1 MKKIIFSAVLSAI
14 FFAPIAISQILIT
27 TPTDLTTDISGT
39 TYLVEKGNTEFI
51 VYADMRIVN
60 NSGSSANLHFRRTRT
75 VNSGLTDQL
84 CYGEI
89 CTNAGDV
96 TEYVWSDNIVL
107 ADGENTLFKPQIL
120 NAFEAT
126 FNATHTYDVLD
137 AMDNVLASIVV
148 EFNVEDVTNVEDL
161 TKKFAKTNVYPNPAK
176 DIITI
181 NTIKNSNVDVIITD
195 ALGKEV
201 YRKTNFTSNT
211 INISNFNNGVYFI
224 RIYNTELNLIET
236 RKLIIKK

>member
-1 MKKIIFSAVLSAI
+1 MKKIILSAVLSAL
-14 FFAPIAISQILIT
+14 FFAPSAISQILIT

-39 TYLVEKGNTEFI
+39 TYLVEKESTEFI

-60 NSGSSANLHFRRTRT
+60 NSGVSTALYFRRTRT

-96 TEYVWSDNIVL
+96 TEYLWNDNIVL
-107 ADGENTLFKPQIL
+107 ANGENILFKPQIL
-120 NAFEAT
+120 NAFESA

-137 AMDNVLASIVV
+137 GNDIVLASIVV
-148 EFNVEDVTNVEDL
+148 QFNVQDVTNVEDL
-161 TKKFAKTNVYPNPAK
+161 TKEFEKTSVYPNPAK
-176 DIITI
+176 DNITI
-181 NTIKNSNVDVIITD
+181 NTTKNSKVDIMITD

-201 YRKTNFTSNT
+201 YRKSNFNSNT
-211 INISNFNNGVYFI
+211 INISNLNNGVYFVKI
-224 RIYNTELNLIET
+224 FNTELNQVET
-236 RKLIIKK
+236 RKLIVKK